1 MPTPEKAATI
11 KELTTLLRESE
22 LAVVADYRGL
32 TVAALSQLR
41 RSLRGKAELHIAK
54 NTLLIRAAED
64 AAVPQLSQLLE
75 GPTAVA
81 FAREDISGTIKIL
94 NDFARTSRML
104 TVRGALFGPSIV
116 LGDKVADLANVPTRP
131 ALYGQLV
138 GSVQG
143 PLNNLVG
150 TLNQLY
156 ARSCT
161 RCRASPISKAR
172 ARPPPLKRPPRPPQ
186 SRRTPR
192 PRQLPLRPKLPA
204 KPLRPLKPPRP
215 PTRRPIGARLPRTF

>member
-94 NDFARTSRML
+94 NDFARTSRVL

-138 GSVQG
+138 GSVLG

-150 TLNQLY
+150 SLNQLY
-156 ARSCT
+156 AQVVYALQSFADKQGEGAAPASEAT
-161 RCRASPISKAR
+161 AEAAPTAEAAAPAAADAPAEAPSEVAPAAEAAATAEAPADASPTA
-172 ARPPPLKRPPRPPQ
+172 
-186 SRRTPR
+186 
-192 PRQLPLRPKLPA
+192 
-204 KPLRPLKPPRP
+204 
-215 PTRRPIGARLPRTF
+215 